1 MPTQG
6 AFEGHGFA
14 GRAAQLAATTT
25 PQSPTPATHLGEGP
39 SPSSELFP
47 TASSAF
53 LLLRQRGGAK
63 GGARLNLPKGGHRRE
78 Q

>member
-14 GRAAQLAATTT
+14 GRGAQLAATTT

-47 TASSAF
+47 TASS
-53 LLLRQRGGAK
+53 LSY
-63 GGARLNLPKGGHRRE
+63 H
-78 Q
+78 